1 MGIKTKF
8 NPMGGRSGS
17 NEPDLGNLSLWRYSN
32 DVIAG
37 KTLLYNY
44 TGEWYNT
51 ENTQM
56 QLSAFYS
63 SGSFF
68 PRNCAYLPSGT
79 TVAEDLQLY
88 TNNGQQTNVK
98 ILGVVNTNAFQ
109 AGRYP
114 NDYGSTTTVYA
125 RNASIAGTFD
135 VIANVP
141 VANYNDPITLYVPKA
156 KGKAIINDWYRT
168 TDIDRNTPFCDNQ
181 AVVSVDFQG
190 VDFRNNSM
198 FNAFFRCTNL
208 VSVVNIS
215 KNVINMAKTFA
226 YCSSFNQNVQM
237 PNFVTNMFETFNSCF
252 NLNQNIQ
259 IPNTVL
265 NMSNAFSG
273 CYNLNQ
279 NIKIPD
285 SVTDVANA
293 FSGCNNLNQ
302 NIQIPN
308 SVTTMSRTFQLCSN
322 LNQNIRIPDS
332 VTNIL
337 RTFINCHSLN
347 QNIQIPSSVT
357 EMVYTFSG
365 CYNLNQNIRIP
376 DSVTNMYS
384 TFYNC
389 RNLEATI
396 NILSPILADATLC
409 FGGTNPL
416 KLKRIFIPYKW
427 SNGTYTATFNTFK
440 SAGYIYANEVS
451 TGQHN
456 TIFNDIGIL

>member
-32 DVIAG
+32 DVIQG
-37 KTLLYNY
+37 KTLLYEYLGGGIRTQFLYNY
-44 TGEWYNT
+44 N
-51 ENTQM
+51 
-56 QLSAFYS
+56 S
-63 SGSFF
+63 
-68 PRNCAYLPSGT
+68 
-79 TVAEDLQLY
+79 
-88 TNNGQQTNVK
+88 TNNNYYGYLKNSQPANGDYIYWGDGGGLNFYNNGYKIYNVTLSTFQWNW
-98 ILGVVNTNAFQ
+98 LGTVMTMNSYTTGGFNVNVIE
-109 AGRYP
+109 GYP
-114 NDYGSTTTVYA
+114 D
-125 RNASIAGTFD
+125 
-135 VIANVP
+135 
-141 VANYNDPITLYVPKA
+141 TLYVPRVG
-156 KGKAIINDWYRT
+156 GKAVINDCNATPWYT
-168 TDIDRNTPFCDNQ
+168 QNNVPFLDNPYIKN
-181 AVVSVDFQG
+181 VDLQN
-190 VDFRNNSM
+190 VPFRNNSM
-198 FNAFFRCTNL
+198 FNAFFKCTNL

-215 KNVINMAKTFA
+215 KNVINMAKTFT
-226 YCSSFNQNVQM
+226 YCNSFNQNVQM

-279 NIKIPD
+279 NIKIPN

-308 SVTTMSRTFQLCSN
+308 SVTTMSRTFQSCHN

-347 QNIQIPSSVT
+347 QNIQISNSAT
-357 EMVYTFSG
+357 EMIYTFSG

-376 DSVTNMYS
+376 NSVTNMYS

-396 NILSPILADATLC
+396 NILSPILSNATLC

-416 KLKRIFIPYKW
+416 KLKRVFIPYKW
-427 SNGTYTATFNTFK
+427 SNGTYTATFNAFK
-440 SAGYIYANEVS
+440 LAGYIYTNEVS